1 VTCSNFSS
9 DRRGGLMDFVDARSF
24 GDEMSFLTNVLM
36 FERVD

>member
-1 VTCSNFSS
+1 
-9 DRRGGLMDFVDARSF
+9 MDFVDARSF